1 MLNEKILS
9 RIQEVETKS
18 EYDELMNAFKT
29 SNAPIEL
36 KQEAIKELKKVH
48 KYYNDEENIPKKEVL
63 QLIKDSEADIS
74 DICNN

>member
-36 KQEAIKELKKVH
+36 KQEAIKELKKAH
-48 KYYNDEENIPKKEVL
+48 KYYNDEENIPTKEVL